1 MLSKQEKETLLGLME
16 RLSVTP
22 EEKEHADALWKNAS
36 AWEKIWRAIE
46 YPYLY
51 AWRRARYWRAA
62 WRATGERPREML
74 RWDFPTLVCLQ
85 VRVIVGLFQP
95 E

>member
-1 MLSKQEKETLLGLME
+1 MLSEQEKETLLGLME

-46 YPYLY
+46 YPYWKFYHRVLHWKVV
-51 AWRRARYWRAA
+51 WRV
-62 WRATGERPREML
+62 TGYYPVYRL
-74 RWDFPTLVCLQ
+74 KNDIPTRICYG
-85 VRVIVGLFQP
+85 VRVLLGLPHQT
-95 E
+95 